1 MTDLSE
7 ENWRLREAA
16 QALVQRWD
24 TPGWKDA
31 PATGAYI
38 NALRAALDR
47 QCAALDRQ
55 SSPSRGDEDSHTLTA
70 PINPEDDGA

>member
-1 MTDLSE
+1 MTDLAE
-7 ENWRLREAA
+7 ENRRLREAA

-38 NALRAALDR
+38 NAVRAALDR
-47 QCAALDRQ
+47 QAH
-55 SSPSRGDEDSHTLTA
+55 PSRGDEDSHTLTA